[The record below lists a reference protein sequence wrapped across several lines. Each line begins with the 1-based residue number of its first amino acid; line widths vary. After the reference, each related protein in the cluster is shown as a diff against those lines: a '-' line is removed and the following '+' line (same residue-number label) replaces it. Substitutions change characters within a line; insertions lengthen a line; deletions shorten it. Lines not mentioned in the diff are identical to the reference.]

1 MAGQKRE
8 ARLARAFAQMSRP
21 SSLWRNKEERHGCPA
36 PVFAFGFD
44 PARRQGAPKLS

>member
-21 SSLWRNKEERHGCPA
+21 STSCFLLMKKVVDARVKPA
-36 PVFAFGFD
+36 QD
-44 PARRQGAPKLS
+44 EW